1 MKDDLNI
8 VLAVQA
14 LRAALYGFGAV
25 LLGEVLA
32 THGFST
38 AQVGLILTAM
48 VAGMAV
54 SSLLIG
60 AIGPRLGAR
69 TLYPGLLLVMGVSGL
84 VFALTAW
91 LPALLV
97 AGLTGTISTDPNES
111 GPITTVEQGIIGQAS
126 AARRLKL
133 FGRYNA
139 VAYLAGAVGSLLAA
153 AANLLQHSA
162 LPLTSQQLFLA
173 FPVVGFAS
181 AVLAARV
188 GGGERATVGAGA
200 RTPRS
205 KPSRRIVQLS
215 SLFALDAFGGG
226 FITQAFIAYWL
237 HFRFGAAAASVGA
250 LFFVGGLMQAGS
262 SILAVRLA
270 ARFGPLRVMVFTHLP
285 SNLLLAAVAF
295 APSLPVA
302 IALLVARFALSQMD
316 VPARQAFV
324 AGMVPADERLGAAAY
339 TNLSRYIARPFG
351 PLIGGVLMR
360 SAVGAPFFAGGVI
373 KVIYDVIV
381 YASFRNQVLLD

>member
-1 MKDDLNI
+1 MRDDLNI

-25 LLGEVLA
+25 LLGDVLA

-69 TLYPGLLLVMGVSGL
+69 ALYPSLLVIMGAAGL
-84 VFALTAW
+84 VFALTAS
-91 LPALLV
+91 LPALII

-111 GPITTVEQGIIGQAS
+111 GPITTVEQGIIGQAT
-126 AARRLKL
+126 AERRLKL

-153 AANLLQHSA
+153 GANVLQHSA
-162 LPLTSQQLFLA
+162 LPVSSQQLFLA
-173 FPVVGFAS
+173 FPLVGIAGAAL
-181 AVLAARV
+181 AVRV
-188 GGGERATVGAGA
+188 GGGQRESVGAGA

-205 KPSRRIVQLS
+205 KPSARIVQLS

-237 HFRFGAAAASVGA
+237 HFRFGASAALIGA
-250 LFFVGGLMQAGS
+250 MFFVGGLMQAGS

-270 ARFGPLRVMVFTHLP
+270 ARYGPLRVMVFTHLP
-285 SNLLLAAVAF
+285 SNILLAAVAF

-302 IALLVARFALSQMD
+302 VTLILARFALSQMD

-339 TNLSRYIARPFG
+339 TNLSRYLARPFG

-360 SAVGAPFFAGGVI
+360 SAVGAPFFAGGAI
-373 KVIYDVIV
+373 KVVYDVIV
-381 YASFRNQVLLD
+381 YAAFRNQVMLD